1 MTFMKVC
8 GITRASDAYHAVRHG
23 ASALGFVFW
32 PQSPRYIAPDKA
44 AIIISE
50 LQDNIQT
57 VGVFVDQ
64 APKEISRVVSETGIS
79 MVQLH
84 GDETPEFCSQV
95 GLPVIKA
102 FRISPNFNYTLLHLY
117 DVYSFLFDTYV
128 DGKYGGTGNTFN
140 WDLVKSNQN
149 DIPIILSGGLNVKN
163 IKKGINQVS
172 PSCVDV
178 NSGIESSPGKKDE
191 QKMKALYNILKN
203 IDAIDNMYKT

>member
-8 GITRASDAYHAVRHG
+8 GITRASDAHHAITHG

-64 APKEISRVVSETGIS
+64 SLEEISRVVSEAGVS

-84 GDETPEFCSQV
+84 GDESSSYAERIPLPLLKAMTLENAAETMANWPEPTV
-95 GLPVIKA
+95 M
-102 FRISPNFNYTLLHLY
+102 LL
-117 DVYSFLFDTYV
+117 DANDTV
-128 DGKYGGTGNTFN
+128 RRGGTGKRIDWTRAAA
-140 WDLVKSNQN
+140 VASSRRV
-149 DIPIILSGGLNVKN
+149 ILAGGLTDINIEEAITTVRPYGVDVSSGVEDSPGVKN
-163 IKKGINQVS
+163 LNKLSCFLERARGVS
-172 PSCVDV
+172 DDS
-178 NSGIESSPGKKDE
+178 
-191 QKMKALYNILKN
+191 
-203 IDAIDNMYKT
+203 

>member
-84 GDETPEFCSQV
+84 GDESSNYAEQIQLPLLKAMTLENAAETMANWPEPTV
-95 GLPVIKA
+95 M
-102 FRISPNFNYTLLHLY
+102 LL
-117 DVYSFLFDTYV
+117 DANDAV
-128 DGKYGGTGNTFN
+128 KRGGTGKRIDWTRAAA
-140 WDLVKSNQN
+140 VASCRRV
-149 DIPIILSGGLNVKN
+149 ILAGGLTDINIEEAITTVRPYGVDVSSGVEDAPGVKN
-163 IKKGINQVS
+163 LNKVS
-172 PSCVDV
+172 CFLDRARGVSDD
-178 NSGIESSPGKKDE
+178 S
-191 QKMKALYNILKN
+191 
-203 IDAIDNMYKT
+203 

>member
-8 GITRASDAYHAVRHG
+8 GITRASDAHHAVTHG

-32 PQSPRYIAPDKA
+32 PQSPRYIAPNKA

-84 GDETPEFCSQV
+84 GDESSNYAEQIQIPFLKAMTLENAAETMANWPEPTV
-95 GLPVIKA
+95 M
-102 FRISPNFNYTLLHLY
+102 LL
-117 DVYSFLFDTYV
+117 DANDAV
-128 DGKYGGTGNTFN
+128 KRGGTGKRIDWTRAAA
-140 WDLVKSNQN
+140 VASCRRV
-149 DIPIILSGGLNVKN
+149 ILAGGLTDIN
-163 IKKGINQVS
+163 IEEAITTVRPYG
-172 PSCVDV
+172 VDV
-178 NSGIESSPGKKDE
+178 SSGVEDAPG
-191 QKMKALYNILKN
+191 IKN
-203 IDAIDNMYKT
+203 LNKLSCFLDRARGVSDDS